1 MVQTTSA
8 TIAQRK
14 KAIPFSQLPRTFQ
27 EATSI
32 IRRLGFRYLWID
44 SLCIIQDDEADW
56 QRESAQMADIY
67 AKAALTVA
75 ASGSQDSKGGCFRT
89 TPELSGSSSWEIAVE
104 YRALD
109 DGAAES
115 PGPGDSIDA
124 DRQSEDNRWLYDDE
138 ISAHWE
144 QWTSGGQACSIFGAS
159 NERFSIMRYLPG
171 QAPLASLPGKLSSSK
186 SDTTKAS
193 EINENRDTDDRN
205 RPGQTQKPPN
215 FRGKLEILEHS
226 TGVYVRELLH
236 HHEFASNNFVL
247 HPGKSPLS
255 SRAWTLQERLLS
267 TRILHFTA
275 SELVWEC
282 NTESCCQCGL
292 VGRDTRI
299 WETWSDPARTSARTL
314 KLAFEQAVREA
325 SNGNQQQMKNVWK
338 DFVQLYTNKLMSY
351 KTDRLPAASGLIK
364 RLQQANAGECFAGM
378 WRKYLAEQ
386 MTWQIEAW
394 MYEKMGHTRH
404 ETYVAPTWSWAS
416 VNVNVRLSEVLTGAS
431 ILAMGLTLPEPNV
444 VAEILDVQYS
454 LAGLDPT
461 GSLSDAILTIRAPVL
476 PAELLV
482 RRCEKRSFD
491 RSEFAFLIRFPE
503 SRGEDRLIPDSLSD
517 IDTSVTK
524 QDVLCV
530 QWATEVDPQQLVAQL
545 RAVGW
550 EGNFILNSHYLV
562 LRQCAKRL
570 DKYERIGVR
579 HLQTRRLWPEY
590 LPPNQQCKIDKLF
603 QGACVRTL
611 DLV

>member
-1 MVQTTSA
+1 MIRTTSA

-75 ASGSQDSKGGCFRT
+75 ASASQDSKGGCFRT

-109 DGAAES
+109 DGPAES
-115 PGPGDSIDA
+115 PAPGDSTDA
-124 DRQSEDNRWLYDDE
+124 DRQSEDNRWFYDDE
-138 ISAHWE
+138 MSAHWE
-144 QWTSGGQACSIFGAS
+144 QWTSGGQARSIFGAS
-159 NERFSIMRYLPG
+159 NERFSVMRYLPG
-171 QAPLASLPGKLSSSK
+171 QAPPASLPGKLSSSK
-186 SDTTKAS
+186 SDTTKTS
-193 EINENRDTDDRN
+193 EMNENRDTDDRN
-205 RPGQTQKPPN
+205 RPGQAQKPPN

-226 TGVYVRELLH
+226 TGVYVRESLH
-236 HHEFASNNFVL
+236 HHEFASNTFVT

-292 VGRDTRI
+292 VGCDTRI
-299 WETWSDPARTSARTL
+299 WETWSDPARKSARTL
-314 KLAFEQAVREA
+314 KLAFDQAVREA
-325 SNGNQQQMKNVWK
+325 SNGNQQQMKKVWK
-338 DFVQLYTNKLMSY
+338 DFVQLYTNKFMSY

-378 WRKYLAEQ
+378 WRKYLAEH
-386 MTWQIEAW
+386 MTWQIDTSR
-394 MYEKMGHTRH
+394 KIRHTRH

-416 VNVNVRLSEVLTGAS
+416 VNVNVKMSE
-431 ILAMGLTLPEPNV
+431 ILVDYTISAMGLTLPEPNV

-482 RRCEKRSFD
+482 RRREKREESPG
-491 RSEFAFLIRFPE
+491 RSEFAFVIRHPE
-503 SRGEDRLIPDSLSD
+503 TGEDIGFILDSLSD

-530 QWATEVDPQQLVAQL
+530 QWTTEVDPQQLVAQL
-545 RAVGW
+545 RAIGYK
-550 EGNFILNSHYLV
+550 GNFVLTSHFLV

-579 HLQTRRLWPEY
+579 SLQTRRHWPDY
-590 LPPNQQCKIDKLF
+590 LPPNRQPKIEFMF